1 MSQNSVL
8 DHSGGQDMFGA
19 DQSHS
24 LLGGAHVV
32 MHRGESGDD
41 SNVTQIRPRNLD
53 YYQQEFHKG
62 EEPSMIFNGG
72 ERHESSYGEEESS
85 QGED

>member
-1 MSQNSVL
+1 
-8 DHSGGQDMFGA
+8 MFGA

-24 LLGGAHVV
+24 LLGGAHAV
-32 MHRGESGDD
+32 MHRGDSGDD

-62 EEPSMIFNGG
+62 EEPSMIFKGG
-72 ERHESSYGEEESS
+72 ERHDSSYGEEESS
-85 QGED
+85 QGEDEDDAQL